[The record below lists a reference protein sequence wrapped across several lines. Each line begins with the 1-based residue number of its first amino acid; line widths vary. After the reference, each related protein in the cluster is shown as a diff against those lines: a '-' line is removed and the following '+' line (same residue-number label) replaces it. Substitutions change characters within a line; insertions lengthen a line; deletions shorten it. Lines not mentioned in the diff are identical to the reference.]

1 MLLATNA
8 STNVFR
14 NGKKNCLRLHELV
27 HFARCA
33 KEAVSRNLG
42 HYLYT
47 VGKKHSKMQCI
58 LEQSNISRPSPVGPL
73 KVTAANIKTSPTLK
87 DLHLSLTLL
96 QNRPSSYLAQ
106 RVDSLPHDMRAR
118 VKSYIADRQAE
129 KAGEAGEAAAAATTS
144 ARKITVPIMDEGWRE
159 RASFVC

>member
-1 MLLATNA
+1 M
-8 STNVFR
+8 
-14 NGKKNCLRLHELV
+14 
-27 HFARCA
+27 
-33 KEAVSRNLG
+33 
-42 HYLYT
+42 
-47 VGKKHSKMQCI
+47 
-58 LEQSNISRPSPVGPL
+58 
-73 KVTAANIKTSPTLK
+73 
-87 DLHLSLTLL
+87 SLTLL

-159 RASFVC
+159 RERVLFVQVSILLQGISHAREPGLG